1 MVTFRELE
9 AIKMALGGISLREL
23 PYHVYEGE
31 GEYRQ
36 TVASLEARGYL
47 VDGKPTAM
55 CLADIESCR
64 VRNAV
69 ILAAGGGDVSSK
81 SVYSLPKGLYVKDG
95 ETLIER
101 QIRQLKETGI
111 DDITVVVGYKQEM
124 YFYLAEKWDVKLA
137 VNVAPARGNVL
148 SLAAEDV
155 ELSSTYVCSCDN
167 YFAENPFSAYEH
179 GAFHAT
185 VWKEDTSRE
194 LAVRKNHGGRIL
206 EVIPGDGP
214 GECVYGHA
222 YFDPAFSH
230 RFGKLLGEQLG
241 RFRTDSLFWE
251 EFVSR
256 NVDDL
261 DMFARRY
268 SPEFLLEFDSV
279 AEIQN
284 VDGLFMDNVSE
295 KVNQRI
301 CSILDCAPDEVV
313 DIEILQKGLTNI
325 LFTFVVRGKKY
336 IFRYPGD
343 FSQAFIYRDREVRA
357 QRLAAKAGVD
367 TTYVYIDETGCKM
380 SEFREDCKDLSG
392 VYYKDLEFMCE
403 LARKIRAMHDE
414 SVGMEDWRDFSNDPM
429 ESSDALMRLA
439 SQMKGNLFERF
450 AADRERVGRLFAY
463 AERDGV
469 EKRMCH
475 NDINADNVLVT
486 DSTFDVIDWEFA
498 GFNDPAYDF
507 GRVIGDYD
515 CDDPDVA
522 AIVSAYLGRE
532 CTELER
538 LHWLAYAAIH
548 NWYYF
553 NWALYVESIGNS
565 SRDWMIFFYRQV
577 RKFASYCLPRYE
589 ALYEGCEEASD
600 AD

>member
-9 AIKMALGGISLREL
+9 VIKLIMKGASLEALA
-23 PYHVYEGE
+23 YHVFEDKE
-31 GEYRQ
+31 EYRQ
-36 TVASLEARGYL
+36 TVEALEMHGYL
-47 VDGKPTAM
+47 KGSELTGS
-55 CLADIESCR
+55 CLSDIESCR

-69 ILAAGGGDVSSK
+69 ILAAGGGDISSK

-101 QIRQLKETGI
+101 QIRQLKEAGI

-124 YFYLAEKWDVKLA
+124 YFYLAEKWGVKLA
-137 VNVAPARGNVL
+137 VNVAPAKGNIL
-148 SLAAEDV
+148 SLAAEGV
-155 ELSSTYVCSCDN
+155 ELDSTYVLNCDN
-167 YFAENPFSAYEH
+167 YFAENPFSIYEH

-185 VWKEDTSRE
+185 IRKEDTSHE
-194 LAVRKNHGGRIL
+194 LVVRKNRGGRIL
-206 EVIPGDGP
+206 EVLPGDGP

-222 YFDPAFSH
+222 YFDPVFSH
-230 RFGKLLGEQLG
+230 RFKQLLSEQLPE
-241 RFRTDSLFWE
+241 FRTDVMFWE

-256 NVDDL
+256 NANDL
-261 DMFARRY
+261 DMFAREY
-268 SPEFLLEFDSV
+268 SPDFLLEFDSIQ
-279 AEIQN
+279 EIQN

-295 KVNQRI
+295 RVNEKI
-301 CSILDCAPDEVV
+301 CSILECGPDEIA

-343 FSQAFIYRDREVRA
+343 FSEAFIYRDREVRA
-357 QRLAAKAGVD
+357 QQLAAKAGVD
-367 TTYVYIDETGCKM
+367 TTYVYIDESGCKL
-380 SEFREDCKDLSG
+380 SEFRANCKDLSN
-392 VYYKDLEFMCE
+392 VYYKDLDFMCE

-414 SVGMEDWRDFSNDPM
+414 SEDMEDWREFFNDPM

-450 AADRERVGRLFAY
+450 SGDRERIGRLFAY
-463 AERDGV
+463 TERDGV

-486 DSTFDVIDWEFA
+486 DSTFDIIDWEFA

-532 CTELER
+532 CMELER

-577 RKFASYCLPRYE
+577 KKFVAYCLPRYE
-589 ALYEGCEEASD
+589 KIYGKEAE
-600 AD
+600 

>member
-9 AIKMALGGISLREL
+9 TIKLIMKGMSLEKL
-23 PYHVYEGE
+23 PYHVYEDRSE
-31 GEYRQ
+31 FEK
-36 TVASLEARGYL
+36 TLSSLEARGYL
-47 VDGKPTAM
+47 AEGKPTEM
-55 CLADIESCR
+55 CLADIESYR
-64 VRNAV
+64 VKNAV
-69 ILAAGGGDVSSK
+69 ILAAGGGDISSK

-101 QIRQLKETGI
+101 QIRQLKEAGI

-124 YFYLAEKWDVKLA
+124 YFFLAEKWGVKLA
-137 VNVAPARGNVL
+137 VNVAPSKGNIL
-148 SLAAEDV
+148 SLAAEGVTLD
-155 ELSSTYVCSCDN
+155 STYVLNCDN
-167 YFAENPFSAYEH
+167 FFADNPFNAYEH

-185 VWKEDTSRE
+185 IWKEDTSRE
-194 LAVRKNHGGRIL
+194 LVVRKNHGGRIL
-206 EVIPGDGP
+206 EVRPGDGP

-222 YFDPAFSH
+222 YFDPAFSY
-230 RFGKLLGEQLG
+230 RFNQLLSEQINV
-241 RFRTDSLFWE
+241 FRTDVMFWE

-261 DMFARRY
+261 DMFARRFTPDY
-268 SPEFLLEFDSV
+268 LLEFDSV

-295 KVNQRI
+295 RVNQRV
-301 CSILDCAPDEVV
+301 CSILGCRPEEIV

-325 LFTFVVRGKKY
+325 LFTFSVHGKKY

-357 QRLAAKAGVD
+357 QKLAAKAGVD

-380 SEFREDCKDLSG
+380 SEFRSDCKDLSG
-392 VYYKDLEFMCE
+392 VYYKDLNFMCE

-414 SVGMEDWRDFSNDPM
+414 SERMEDWQDFFNDPM

-439 SQMKGNLFERF
+439 SQMKGNLFDRF
-450 AADRERVGRLFAY
+450 AADRERVGKLFAY
-463 AERDGV
+463 TERDGIG
-469 EKRMCH
+469 KRMCH

-486 DSTFDVIDWEFA
+486 DATFDIIDWEFA

-577 RKFASYCLPRYE
+577 KKFCEYCLPRYE
-589 ALYEGCEEASD
+589 AIYGAGEGVSN